1 MRGNLITM
9 DTRFER
15 LTNEELADIWYA
27 LSGAEIRHTDV
38 FQPLVDAS
46 LQELDR
52 RLAGTLREFLDLRFA
67 KLRSVDVPEDAIATA
82 KAQASSQLLAGGG

>member
-1 MRGNLITM
+1 MTM

-52 RLAGTLREFLDLRFA
+52 RLPGTLREFLDLRFA
-67 KLRSVDVPEDAIATA
+67 RLRSVDVPEDAIATA
-82 KAQASSQLLAGGG
+82 KAQASSQPLSGGG

>member
-1 MRGNLITM
+1 MEMRGNLITM

-27 LSGAEIRHTDV
+27 LSGAEIRYTDV

-46 LQELDR
+46 LKELDR
-52 RLAGTLREFLDLRFA
+52 RLADKLREFLDLRFA

-82 KAQASSQLLAGGG
+82 KAQATP

>member
-1 MRGNLITM
+1 M

-15 LTNEELADIWYA
+15 LSNEELADIWYA

-67 KLRSVDVPEDAIATA
+67 KLRNVDVPEDAIATA
-82 KAQASSQLLAGGG
+82 KARASSPLLSDGG

>member
-1 MRGNLITM
+1 M

-27 LSGAEIRHTDV
+27 LSGAEIRHNDV

-52 RLAGTLREFLDLRFA
+52 RLPGTLREFLDLRFA
-67 KLRSVDVPEDAIATA
+67 RLRSVDVPEDAIATA
-82 KAQASSQLLAGGG
+82 KAQAGT

>member
-1 MRGNLITM
+1 M

-15 LTNEELADIWYA
+15 LSNEELADIWYA

-52 RLAGTLREFLDLRFA
+52 RMPDTIREFLDRRFA
-67 KLRSVDVPEDAIATA
+67 KLRNVDVAEDAIATA
-82 KAQASSQLLAGGG
+82 KAQGASPIPAGGG

>member
-1 MRGNLITM
+1 M

-52 RLAGTLREFLDLRFA
+52 RLPGTLREFLDLRFA
-67 KLRSVDVPEDAIATA
+67 RLRSVDVPEDAIATA
-82 KAQASSQLLAGGG
+82 KAQAGSQGLSGGG

>member
-1 MRGNLITM
+1 M

-27 LSGAEIRHTDV
+27 LSGAEIRHTDI
-38 FQPLVDAS
+38 FRALVDAT

-52 RLAGTLREFLDLRFA
+52 RLQDSLREFLDRRFA
-67 KLRSVDVPEDAIATA
+67 KLRCVDVAEDAIATA
-82 KAQASSQLLAGGG
+82 KAQATLKSSGDSQILS